1 MSVGAGSIKRAAKT
15 AGASKDEAGKQT
27 RKTEDKTAEKK
38 AAEERAV
45 EEKGADEKAGSAEIP
60 SDTDAS
66 KGSPGTAAA
75 KKKSGAEAGG
85 RKTGRSVGKE
95 GGQAGKSD
103 KKAAAGSGT
112 VRRKKNTEEALRE
125 TEKKPAD
132 RYEAYGIGQQLPV
145 HLL

>member
-27 RKTEDKTAEKK
+27 RKAEDRTAERR
-38 AAEERAV
+38 AAEEKTM
-45 EEKGADEKAGSAEIP
+45 EEKGAHEKAGSAEIP

-66 KGSPGTAAA
+66 KGSPETAAA

-85 RKTGRSVGKE
+85 RKTGGSVGKE
-95 GGQAGKSD
+95 GGQAGKPD
-103 KKAAAGSGT
+103 KKAAGSRT
-112 VRRKKNTEEALRE
+112 VRRRKNTEEALPE

-132 RYEAYGIGQQLPV
+132 PYEAYGIGQQLPV